1 MCVYFGIS
9 VYTCLMLQKILPHL
23 HVYSHTHTHTRAHTH
38 THRYSPIGIASIIAG
53 KLAEVDDF
61 GVLVAEV
68 GLYVVTVMTGLLI
81 HGCIVLPLLYLIMT
95 RKNPL
100 KVVRAVLQA
109 LLTAFG
115 TSSRYIVCM

>member
-1 MCVYFGIS
+1 MTVFLEMMQLLEVVYLVGFCNEPKSIKNDIF
-9 VYTCLMLQKILPHL
+9 YTH
-23 HVYSHTHTHTRAHTH
+23 AN
-38 THRYSPIGIASIIAG
+38 RYSPIGIASIIAG
-53 KLAEVDDF
+53 KLAEVEDF
-61 GVLVAEV
+61 GALVAEV

-100 KVVRAVLQA
+100 KVVKAVLQA

-115 TSSRYIVCM
+115 TSSR